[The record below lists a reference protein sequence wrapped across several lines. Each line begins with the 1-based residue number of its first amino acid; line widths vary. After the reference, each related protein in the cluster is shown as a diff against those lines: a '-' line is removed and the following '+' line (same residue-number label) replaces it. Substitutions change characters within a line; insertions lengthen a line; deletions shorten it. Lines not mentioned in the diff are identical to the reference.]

1 MVCPNGRE
9 GNIHEKNEFGKSKI
23 DFFEN
28 FCNFFGKMGWEE
40 GWWLGA
46 DKVRMMMNGYFF

>member
-23 DFFEN
+23 DFFEI